1 MGKFRYRDEI
11 PAGLYAGQKNTG
23 PVMSM
28 NVPVGIGIR
37 ADLDADLVYEIT
49 KTFWEN
55 VDQIT
60 SDAPWAKQLDVAFA
74 PKNVGGLTIHPG
86 AARYYREVGVLE

>member
-1 MGKFRYRDEI
+1 MTSQDNNF
-11 PAGLYAGQKNTG
+11 LFNKNASNFAALLLAI
-23 PVMSM
+23 V
-28 NVPVGIGIR
+28 V
-37 ADLDADLVYEIT
+37 LVYNIT